1 MDIINTIAPISI
13 EELKKY
19 FVNKDTKYIIDYKNS
34 KLKGLKLLTYLS
46 NLDIPCDIQL
56 DIADPE
62 FTELLKDYL
71 TCPFIVNIEL
81 LEVATIHM
89 LLHIRGVIDSGSANK
104 SIVSAIMSKFVLD
117 NTDIVNKWL
126 SVLDSLTLYN
136 MYIVEEP
143 TFLEFVKSHPLSEE
157 SSPIGINFVSLL
169 KHEVFYAFY
178 ENIDPAG
185 MKYYQ
190 VYFDEYMFK
199 GKNLYSYW
207 ANGNNPLFL
216 LTSAIANGTAMEHL
230 IELQAT
236 T

>member
-46 NLDIPCDIQL
+46 NLDVPCDIQL
-56 DIADPE
+56 DILDPE
-62 FTELLKDYL
+62 FIDLLRDYL

-81 LEVATIHM
+81 LELATIH
-89 LLHIRGVIDSGSANK
+89 LLFHAKDMIEEVPPNALN
-104 SIVSAIMSKFVLD
+104 VSSMMSKFVVD
-117 NTDIVNKWL
+117 NPDIINKW
-126 SVLDSLTLYN
+126 VNILDSLTLYN

-143 TFLEFVKSHPLSEE
+143 TFVEFVKSHPLSEE
-157 SSPIGINFVSLL
+157 SSPNGINFVSLL
-169 KHEVFYAFY
+169 KHEVFYSFY
-178 ENIDPAG
+178 ERIDRAS

-190 VYFDEYMFK
+190 VYFDEYIFK

-207 ANGNNPLFL
+207 ANENNPLFL
-216 LTSAIANGTAMEHL
+216 LTASIANGTAMTHL
-230 IELQAT
+230 AELQSKE
-236 T
+236 